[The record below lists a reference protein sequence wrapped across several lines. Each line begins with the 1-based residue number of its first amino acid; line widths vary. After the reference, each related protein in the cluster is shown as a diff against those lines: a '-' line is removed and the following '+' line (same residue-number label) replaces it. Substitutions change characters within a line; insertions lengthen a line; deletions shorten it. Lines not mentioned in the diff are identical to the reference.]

1 MRLHGYSTVLY
12 IKVHCKASI
21 LRYEILDG
29 PGAKLPE
36 KFFTILGT
44 KIIFWTAKNG
54 GSRKGGRGVKFFVI
68 GKFILS

>member
-12 IKVHCKASI
+12 IKVHYKASI
-21 LRYEILDG
+21 LRYEILEG

-44 KIIFWTAKNG
+44 NIMFWTAKKMVVPG
-54 GSRKGGRGVKFFVI
+54 RGGRGGRI
-68 GKFILS
+68 